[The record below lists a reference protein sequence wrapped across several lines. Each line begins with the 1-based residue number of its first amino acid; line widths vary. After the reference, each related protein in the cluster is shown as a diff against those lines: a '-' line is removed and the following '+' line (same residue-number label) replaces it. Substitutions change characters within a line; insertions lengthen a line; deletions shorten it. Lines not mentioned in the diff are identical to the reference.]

1 MVRDSSVRSDLDAIG
16 QLLDTPWADAQT
28 TSSGGV
34 FVARFNVAV
43 VGAGAVGQ
51 EMLRTLA
58 DRKFPV
64 NELKVLARSARDM
77 TVDGKT
83 YQVRETVPEE
93 FDGIDIALFA
103 GTEGESGASKLFAWE
118 AAARGAVVIDNS
130 STFRMDDRVPLV
142 VPECNPNDLDWHQG
156 VIANPNCSTIQ
167 MVHAL
172 KPLYDR
178 SRITRVV
185 VSTYQAVSGTGR
197 AAITE
202 LHDQAALLVADK
214 EIGAPS
220 VYPYQIGF
228 NCLPH
233 IGGFRPDGYT
243 SEEWKMVAET
253 HKILGDNE
261 IKVTP
266 TTVRVPVF
274 NGHSE
279 SVYIET
285 EEKITADEAREL
297 LRGFPGI
304 TLVDDACP
312 TEGDPNCRTYPMP
325 IEASGKDDT
334 YVGRVRE
341 DPFIPTGLNLW
352 VVSDNLRK
360 GAALNAV
367 QIAELLIAKGMVKGR

>member
-1 MVRDSSVRSDLDAIG
+1 M
-16 QLLDTPWADAQT
+16 
-28 TSSGGV
+28 
-34 FVARFNVAV
+34 ARFNVAV

-51 EMLRTLA
+51 EMLRTLVQ
-58 DRKFPV
+58 RQFPV
-64 NELKVLARSARDM
+64 NELKVLARSSREM
-77 TVDGKT
+77 TVDGQT

-93 FDGIDIALFA
+93 FDGVDIALFA

-118 AAARGAVVIDNS
+118 AASRGAIVIDNS

-142 VPECNPNDLDWHQG
+142 VPECNPDDVDWHQG

-178 SRITRVV
+178 SRITRIV

-197 AAITE
+197 AAITA
-202 LHDQAALLVADK
+202 LHDEAERLVAGK
-214 EIGAPS
+214 EIDPPS
-220 VYPYQIGF
+220 VYPYQIAF
-228 NCLPH
+228 NCLPQ

-297 LRGFPGI
+297 LRNFPNI
-304 TLVDDACP
+304 LVVDDPNP

-325 IEASGKDDT
+325 IQASGQDPT

-341 DPFIPTGLNLW
+341 DPFIPTGLSMW
-352 VVSDNLRK
+352 IVSDNLRK
-360 GAALNAV
+360 GAAMNAV
-367 QIAELLIAKGMVKGR
+367 QIAELLIAKGKIEGR

>member
-1 MVRDSSVRSDLDAIG
+1 MD
-16 QLLDTPWADAQT
+16 
-28 TSSGGV
+28 
-34 FVARFNVAV
+34 RFNVAV

-51 EMLRTLA
+51 EMLKTLA
-58 DRKFPV
+58 ERNFPI
-64 NELKVLARSARDM
+64 NELKVLARSAREM
-77 TVDGKT
+77 TVDGRS

-93 FDGIDIALFA
+93 FDGVDIALFA

-118 AAARGAVVIDNS
+118 AAGRGAVVIDNS
-130 STFRMDDRVPLV
+130 ATFRMDDRVPLV
-142 VPECNPNDLDWHQG
+142 VPECNPDDLAWHKG
-156 VIANPNCSTIQ
+156 IIANPNCSTIQ

-172 KPLYDR
+172 KPLHDR
-178 SRITRVV
+178 SRITRIV

-197 AAITE
+197 DAITE
-202 LHDQAALLVADK
+202 LHDQSALLVAGKAIDPP
-214 EIGAPS
+214 A
-220 VYPYQIGF
+220 VYPFQIGF
-228 NCLPH
+228 NCLPQ

-266 TTVRVPVF
+266 TTVRVPVY

-297 LRGFPGI
+297 LAKFPGI
-304 TLVDDACP
+304 KVVDDLKP

-325 IEASGKDDT
+325 IEASGRDET
-334 YVGRVRE
+334 FVGRVRE
-341 DPFIPTGLNLW
+341 DPFIATGLNMW
-352 VVSDNLRK
+352 IVSDNLRK

-367 QIAELLIAKGMVKGR
+367 QIAELLVAKGMLKGR

>member
-1 MVRDSSVRSDLDAIG
+1 M
-16 QLLDTPWADAQT
+16 AQ
-28 TSSGGV
+28 
-34 FVARFNVAV
+34 FNVAV

-51 EMLRTLA
+51 EMLKTLVER
-58 DRKFPV
+58 DFPV
-64 NELKVLARSARDM
+64 ADLKVLARSARDM

-83 YQVRETVPEE
+83 YQVRETVAEE
-93 FDGIDIALFA
+93 FDNLDIALFA

-118 AAARGAVVIDNS
+118 AAQRGAVVIDNS

-142 VPECNPNDLDWHQG
+142 VPECNPDDVSWHQG

-167 MVHAL
+167 MVVPLKAL
-172 KPLYDR
+172 YNR

-197 AAITE
+197 DAITE
-202 LHDQAALLVADK
+202 LHKQASLVVADK
-214 EIGAPS
+214 GDEVKAE

-228 NCLPH
+228 NLLPH

-253 HKILGDNE
+253 HKILGDKE

-274 NGHSE
+274 NSHSE

-285 EEKITADEAREL
+285 EKKITAQEAREIL
-297 LRGFPGI
+297 AAFPGVI
-304 TLVDDACP
+304 VVDEPNP
-312 TEGDPNCRTYPMP
+312 TDSDPNCRTYPMP
-325 IEASGKDDT
+325 IDASGKDAV
-334 YVGRVRE
+334 YVGRIRE
-341 DPFIPTGLNLW
+341 DPFIETGLSMW

-367 QIAELLIAKGMVKGR
+367 QIAELLISRGMIKSR